1 MGSSAATVAVVMRTY
16 ERPVMLARALASV
29 QQQTHRDFHL
39 VVVNNGGEPGP
50 VDSVVDIARQMDPSA
65 RISVLHLEDRYGMEA
80 ASNWGL
86 AEAAGAGFFVIH
98 DDDDSWHPRF
108 LESTVAAMA
117 ANPDAVA
124 VVTGVVKVH
133 EMYKDGRVWPV
144 RHEDFWLVPERL
156 TFEGLVGNNTFP
168 PIAALFR
175 TSLLDTVGN
184 YDASLPVLGDWEFN
198 LRAVRAGRF
207 AFVPERLANYHVRL
221 SGSDVA
227 AGNSITNGMDLHAR
241 IKQDLQQK
249 WMSLPGDGT
258 RSMGEMSVAGS
269 AEMDALEERNRAA
282 VHAIAP
288 QPFVVRQVGRV
299 LRGLGS
305 PRRSAHAVV
314 RRVRNKA
321 GW

>member
-1 MGSSAATVAVVMRTY
+1 MTSVAVVMRTY

-29 QQQTHRDFHL
+29 QQQTFRDWHL

-50 VDSVVDIARQMDPSA
+50 VDAVVDIARQMDPTA
-65 RISVLHLEDRYGMEA
+65 RITVLHLEDRYGMEQ
-80 ASNWGL
+80 ASNWAL
-86 AEAAGAGFFVIH
+86 AETSSCEHFVIH

-108 LESTVAAMA
+108 LETAVAEMA
-117 ANPDAVA
+117 SQPDAVA

-133 EMYKDGRVWPV
+133 EMHKDGRVWPV
-144 RHEDFWLVPERL
+144 RHEDFFLVPERL

-175 TSLLDTVGN
+175 MSLLGAVGN

-221 SGSDVA
+221 PGSDVA
-227 AGNSITNGMDLHAR
+227 AGNSITAGIDLHAR
-241 IKQDLQQK
+241 TKEQLQQK

-258 RSMGEMSVAGS
+258 RSMGEMSIAGS
-269 AEMDALEERNRAA
+269 AAMDALEEANRAA
-282 VHAIAP
+282 AHAVDGR
-288 QPFVVRQVGRV
+288 PFVVRQVARV
-299 LRGLGS
+299 VKGVGS
-305 PRRSAHAVV
+305 PRRSMHAVV
-314 RRVRNKA
+314 RRMRQRA

>member
-1 MGSSAATVAVVMRTY
+1 MGSATATVAVIMRTY

-29 QQQTHRDFHL
+29 QQQTYRDWHL
-39 VVVNNGGEPGP
+39 VVVNNGGEPAP
-50 VDSVVDIARQMDPSA
+50 VDSAVSIARQMDPSA

-86 AEAAGAGFFVIH
+86 AEAAGADYFVIH

-108 LESTVAAMA
+108 LAETVAEMA
-117 ANPDAVA
+117 AQTDAVA

-133 EMYKDGRVWPV
+133 EMYKDARVWPV
-144 RHEDFWLVPERL
+144 RHEDFFLVPERL

-175 TSLLDTVGN
+175 TSLLETVGN

-207 AFVPERLANYHVRL
+207 AFLPERLANYHVRL
-221 SGSDVA
+221 PGSDVA
-227 AGNSITNGMDLHAR
+227 AGNSITDGMDLHAR
-241 IKQDLQQK
+241 IKHDLQQK
-249 WMSLPGDGT
+249 WMSSPGDGT
-258 RSMGEMSVAGS
+258 RSMGEMSIAGS

-282 VHAIAP
+282 AQPVTP
-288 QPFVVRQVGRV
+288 QPFVVRQVGRMV
-299 LRGLGS
+299 KGLAA
-305 PRRSAHAVV
+305 PRRSVHAVV

>member
-1 MGSSAATVAVVMRTY
+1 
-16 ERPVMLARALASV
+16 MLARALASV
-29 QQQTHRDFHL
+29 QQQTFRDWHL
-39 VVVNNGGEPGP
+39 VVVNNGGAHAP

-65 RISVLHLEDRYGMEA
+65 RLSVVHLEDRYGMED

-86 AEAAGAGFFVIH
+86 AEAAGTEFFVIH

-108 LESTVAAMA
+108 LETTVAEMA
-117 ANPDAVA
+117 AQPDAVA

-133 EMYKDGRVWPV
+133 ETYKNGRVWPV
-144 RHEDFWLVPERL
+144 EHEDFHLVPERL

-175 TSLLDTVGN
+175 SSLLDTVGK
-184 YDASLPVLGDWEFN
+184 YDPSLPVLGDWEFN

-207 AFVPERLANYHVRL
+207 AFAPERLANYHVRTP
-221 SGSDVA
+221 GSDVA
-227 AGNSITNGMDLHAR
+227 AGNSITAGMDLHAR
-241 IKQDLQQK
+241 IKEELQQK
-249 WMSLPGDGT
+249 WMSQPGDGV

-269 AEMDALEERNRAA
+269 AAMDALEEANLAA
-282 VHAIAP
+282 VRPVAP
-288 QPFVVRQVGRV
+288 QPFVVRQAARVVKGIGTPGR
-299 LRGLGS
+299 S
-305 PRRSAHAVV
+305 FNAVV